1 MYFESFTDFI
11 VMDGHGIYV
20 WTVVA
25 ISTVFILTLVLS
37 PIRAKKQ
44 FFKQEYQRQLRTQT
58 ANSEVNS

>member
-1 MYFESFTDFI
+1 MYFQSLADFI

-20 WTVVA
+20 WTVFA

-37 PIRAKKQ
+37 PIRAKQQ

-58 ANSEVNS
+58 ATNEVTS